1 MSRTTQPENRNRLPL
16 WWGGTMA
23 DLFARGRVLPPLS
36 LLFALAVGEVRSAEA
51 PVASATKVWA
61 VAAEASLR
69 AACGCDSA
77 RVEWNLSPA
86 LAGEIARWDNV
97 EFRSLGR
104 TPAPDGGSALAK
116 FELRGLQAGRP
127 KQSTVEAAVAC
138 RREAWVLAKA
148 TTIGADLSGAEIRR
162 QLTWTAPEVPA
173 ISGAGGENPLPPS
186 GIARRSLAAGTALS
200 PSDVAA
206 APLVASGEWVR
217 LIYRGAGLE
226 VAGRAQVRSD
236 GWLDDE
242 VALRLEGAR
251 RDCRGRVIAPGT
263 VLMESPAVRTGGTE

>member
-1 MSRTTQPENRNRLPL
+1 MSGTTQPENRDRLPL

-23 DLFARGRVLPPLS
+23 DLFVRGRVLPPLS

-51 PVASATKVWA
+51 PVASATKVWT

-69 AACGCDSA
+69 AACGCDSS
-77 RVEWNLSPA
+77 RVEWRISPA
-86 LAGEIARWDNV
+86 LAGEFARWDGV
-97 EFRSLGR
+97 EFRALERTSAADGR
-104 TPAPDGGSALAK
+104 SALAK
-116 FELRGLQAGRP
+116 FELRGLHAGRP
-127 KQSTVEAAVAC
+127 KQSTVEAEVAC

-148 TTIGADLSGAEIRR
+148 TTIGADLSRAEIRR
-162 QLTWTAPEVPA
+162 ELTWTAPETPA
-173 ISGAGGENPLPPS
+173 IPVTEGAASLPPS
-186 GIARRSLAAGTALS
+186 GIARRSLVAGAVLS
-200 PSDVAA
+200 PSDVVAS
-206 APLVASGEWVR
+206 PLVASGEWVR

-226 VAGRAQVRSD
+226 VAGRAQVRSN

>member
-1 MSRTTQPENRNRLPL
+1 
-16 WWGGTMA
+16 MA
-23 DLFARGRVLPPLS
+23 DLFVRGRVLPPLS
-36 LLFALAVGEVRSAEA
+36 LLFAFAVGEVRSAGA
-51 PVASATKVWA
+51 PVASATKVWTA
-61 VAAEASLR
+61 AAEATLR
-69 AACGCDSA
+69 SACGCDSA
-77 RVEWNLSPA
+77 RVEWRIAPA
-86 LAGEIARWDNV
+86 LAAEIARWDGL
-97 EFRSLGR
+97 EFRALEH
-104 TPAPDGGSALAK
+104 TPASNGGNALAK

-127 KQSTVEAAVAC
+127 RQSTVEAAVAC
-138 RREAWVLAKA
+138 RREVWVLAKA
-148 TTIGADLSGAEIRR
+148 TTIGADLGAAEIRR
-162 QLTWTAPEVPA
+162 ELTWTAPQVPSIPA
-173 ISGAGGENPLPPS
+173 AEGETSLPPS

-251 RDCRGRVIAPGT
+251 RDCRGRVVAPGT